1 MPGRGVARPQPN
13 MRGKS
18 PGETDD
24 LTVYGVHP
32 VMELLERKPEEVA
45 RIWIAREED
54 RKLGRLL
61 RTARH
66 AGVPVSRLP
75 RSALGRRLPR
85 GVNHQGVAAL
95 TAAMRYRSVAEV
107 CRAAEDGS
115 QLLVVI
121 DGVQVPGNLGA
132 ILRTAAGA
140 GVDGIVLSADG
151 TAGLTAA
158 ALRASAGTAAALAVA
173 REAKPA
179 RFITEMNKNGYRSV
193 ALDPRARDEWD
204 AAPLDGPLI
213 LVAGGESKG
222 LRPSVLRACNQRV
235 AIPLAPGVDSLNV
248 AVATGVLLFEAL
260 RRRRRP

>member
-1 MPGRGVARPQPN
+1 MKP
-13 MRGKS
+13 KTS
-18 PGETDD
+18 GEADEQ
-24 LTVYGVHP
+24 TVYGVHP

-45 RIWIAREED
+45 RIWVAREED

-75 RSALGRRLPR
+75 KSALSRRLPR

-107 CRAAEDGS
+107 RSAAEAGS

-121 DGVQVPGNLGA
+121 DGVQDPGNLGA

-140 GVDGIVLSADG
+140 GVDGVVLSADG
-151 TAGLTAA
+151 TAGLTVA
-158 ALRASAGTAAALAVA
+158 ALRASAGTASALVVA

-179 RFITEMNKNGYRSV
+179 RFIAEMTKTGYRAV
-193 ALDPRARDEWD
+193 ALDPRAGDYWD
-204 AAPLDGPLI
+204 QVPLDGPLI
-213 LVAGGESKG
+213 LAAGGEARG

-248 AVATGVLLFEAL
+248 AVATGVLLFEVL

>member
-1 MPGRGVARPQPN
+1 MKHRG
-13 MRGKS
+13 

-32 VMELLERKPEEVA
+32 VMELLEKSPQEVA
-45 RIWIAREED
+45 RIWIAREDD

-75 RSALGRRLPR
+75 RSALGRKLPR

-95 TAAMRYRSVAEV
+95 TAAMSYASLEQV
-107 CRAAEDGS
+107 CRAAESGS
-115 QLLVVI
+115 QLLVVL
-121 DGVQVPGNLGA
+121 DGVQDTGNLGA
-132 ILRTAAGA
+132 ILRTAAAA

-158 ALRASAGTAAALAVA
+158 ALRASAGTAAGLAVA
-173 REAKPA
+173 RAAKPA
-179 RFITEMNKNGYRSV
+179 RFIEKMTEKGYRSV
-193 ALDPRARDEWD
+193 ALDPRATDSWD

-213 LVAGGESKG
+213 VVAGGEARG
-222 LRPSVLRACNQRV
+222 LRPSVLKACNQTV
-235 AIPLAPGVDSLNV
+235 AIALAPGIDSLNV
-248 AVATGVLLFEAL
+248 AVATGVLLFEAV

>member
-1 MPGRGVARPQPN
+1 MQRVMKPKMSDEAD
-13 MRGKS
+13 
-18 PGETDD
+18 EH
-24 LTVYGVHP
+24 TVYGVHP

-45 RIWIAREED
+45 RIWIAREDD

-75 RSALGRRLPR
+75 KNVLAKRLPR

-107 CRAAEDGS
+107 CSAADAGC
-115 QLLVVI
+115 QLLLVI
-121 DGVQVPGNLGA
+121 DGVQDPGNLGA

-140 GVDGIVLSADG
+140 GVDGVVLSADG

-158 ALRASAGTAAALAVA
+158 ALRASAGTATSLAVA

-179 RFITEMNKNGYRSV
+179 RFIMEMNKKGYRSV
-193 ALDPRARDEWD
+193 ALDPRARDRWD
-204 AAPLDGPLI
+204 EAPLAGPLI
-213 LVAGGESKG
+213 LAAGGEARG

-260 RRRRRP
+260 RRRRRS

>member
-1 MPGRGVARPQPN
+1 MKQRASGDA
-13 MRGKS
+13 
-18 PGETDD
+18 ED

-32 VMELLERKPEEVA
+32 VMELLERSPEEVA
-45 RIWIAREED
+45 RIWVAREDD

-66 AGVPVSRLP
+66 AGVPVSRVP
-75 RSALGRRLPR
+75 RSVLGRRLPR

-107 CRAAEDGS
+107 CHAAEKGS
-115 QLLVVI
+115 QLLVVV
-121 DGVQVPGNLGA
+121 DGVQDAGNLGA

-140 GVDGIVLSADG
+140 GVDGVVLSASG

-158 ALRASAGTAAALAVA
+158 ALRASAGTAGALAVA
-173 REAKPA
+173 REAKLA
-179 RFITEMNKNGYRSV
+179 RFINEMKGKGYRSV
-193 ALDPRARDEWD
+193 ALDPRAADPWDE
-204 AAPLDGPLI
+204 AALEGPLI
-213 LVAGGESKG
+213 LVAGGEAQG

-235 AIPLAPGVDSLNV
+235 AIPLARGVESLNV